1 MGVLTVGDV
10 QRTGSTFG
18 LACEEWK
25 PHPPRSHEAGGG
37 CEAANARLQFL
48 ALVLGECRRSKA
60 NRIIWL
66 RPSTRKRNRLVPAF
80 IDAVVEMLEVIW
92 PKGAHDLGGGND

>member
-25 PHPPRSHEAGGG
+25 PHPPRSHEEGGV

-66 RPSTRKRNRLVPAF
+66 RPSTSKRNRLVPAF
-80 IDAVVEMLEVIW
+80 IDAFDEMLKVIC
-92 PKGAHDLGGGND
+92 PKDGQVLGGWND